1 MNPGAP
7 KPRKGGGYHV
17 LLRLAPRRL
26 RDRHGAG
33 MEALFRE
40 RLHDAEQRGRAAAAG
55 VWLRATLDIIS
66 VIPADLVY
74 RWRRRG
80 RVGIPAERR
89 SLMFGSDLR
98 YAWRS
103 LNHQRFGSLLVIG
116 MLALGIGST
125 VAVFS
130 LVNGLFLRPFPFPEP
145 DRLVYVNEAAPKWN
159 LEMTG
164 VNYHDYAQWRR
175 DQKVFDAIALYSRRS
190 FNLATEGGADRMD
203 GASVTMDFMNVLG
216 LQPVIGRM
224 FTQEEDAPKGPL
236 VALIGEAVWHER
248 YGGRADVLGKEIKLN
263 SRTYTIIGVLP
274 KAAEFPGGVRLWVPM
289 QGDPNVHASN
299 YSYDGLARL
308 KPGVTLE
315 QANADLVRTQQ
326 VIFDTRD
333 KERVVTPFAV
343 DLRAQFTRDFGTVAS
358 TLGAA
363 VSLLLIVACANVAA
377 LMLARALS
385 RRREIGI
392 RLAVGASRGR
402 LLRQL
407 LVENILLSIAGGAA
421 GLAIGQWAISVLV
434 TSLPDQAP
442 RWTTFTLD
450 SRMIVFT
457 IATSVATAVLFG
469 WAPALHAMNNDVRGA
484 MATAIAGS
492 TAPVRGRRTLWA
504 LVVAEFALA
513 SLMFV
518 CGGLLVRAYDR
529 VRNTDPGFDPAN
541 VMTFSVAVPAV
552 KTPDDASGLAYRN
565 RLVERMRQI
574 AGVKEVGLV
583 SCAPVSNCHWG
594 TFYTGENA
602 PPRGPNDPNPVI
614 LNRVASAEYFSAM
627 GVRLKEGRFFN
638 SSDGTGGA
646 DRDGTIIVNESFVKT
661 TWAGAASGVG
671 KRVYAGSGPPAN
683 GQAIRWLTVVGV
695 TEDLKHYG
703 LERPVR
709 PGVYLP
715 MPMNPRASSTVVLK
729 TDGDPASIA
738 PAVQAAVR
746 DVDPEIPAYD
756 MRTMDE
762 RLALSRSLRAAY
774 SWMLG
779 VFAVMAL
786 LLALGGS
793 YGVTSYLVSQRTRE
807 LGIRV
812 ALGAKHSDISKTVL
826 KSSLTVVSIGV
837 VIGIAGAIG
846 AGRLLASLLFGVP
859 PYDVVILT
867 LAAASLAATGFFANW
882 LPARRAARVDPMI
895 SLRTD

>member
-1 MNPGAP
+1 MNA
-7 KPRKGGGYHV
+7 YHL
-17 LLRLAPRRL
+17 LLRLAPHRL
-26 RDRHGAG
+26 REKHGAE
-33 MEALFRE
+33 MEAMFRH
-40 RLHDAEQRGRAAAAG
+40 RLAEAHRRGALAAAA
-55 VWLRATLDIIS
+55 VWFHAVTDITAS
-66 VIPADLVY
+66 IPRNLVHQ
-74 RWRRRG
+74 WQRRG
-80 RVGIPAERR
+80 RVGLPRERR
-89 SLMFGSDLR
+89 SLMIGSDIR

-103 LNHQRFGSLLVIG
+103 LNHQRLGSVLVIG

-145 DRLVYVNEAAPKWN
+145 ERLVYINETAPKWN
-159 LEMTG
+159 LDMTG

-175 DQKVFDAIALYSRRS
+175 DQKVFDAIALYDERA
-190 FNLATEGGADRMD
+190 FNLATDGGADRMQ
-203 GASVTMDFMNVLG
+203 GAAVTLDFMNVLG

-236 VALIGEAVWHER
+236 VTLIGEAVWHER
-248 YGGRADVLGKEIKLN
+248 FGGRADVLGKELKLN
-263 SRTYTIIGVLP
+263 SRTFTIIGVLP

-289 QGDPNVHASN
+289 QGDPNVNAQS
-299 YSYDGLARL
+299 YSFDGLARL
-308 KPGVTLE
+308 KPGVTIE
-315 QANADLVRTQQ
+315 QANADLMRTQQ

-333 KERVVTPFAV
+333 KERVVTPFAR
-343 DLRAQFTRDFGTVAS
+343 DLREQFTRDFGTVAS

-363 VSLLLIVACANVAA
+363 VSLLLVVACANVAA
-377 LMLARALS
+377 LMLARALA

-392 RLAVGASRGR
+392 RLAVGASRAR

-407 LVENILLSIAGGAA
+407 LVENIMLSIAGGAA
-421 GLAIGQWAISVLV
+421 GLAIGQWAISLLV

-442 RWTTFTLD
+442 TWTTFTLD
-450 SRMIVFT
+450 GRMIAFT
-457 IATSVATAVLFG
+457 IATSVATAILFG
-469 WAPALHAMNNDVRGA
+469 WAPALHAMNHDVRSA
-484 MATAIAGS
+484 MATATAGS

-529 VRNTDPGFDPAN
+529 VRNTDPGFDPSN
-541 VMTFSVAVPAV
+541 VLTFTVAVPAV
-552 KTPDDASGLAYRN
+552 KTPDDAAGAAFRK
-565 RLVERMRQI
+565 RLVDRMRELP
-574 AGVKEVGLV
+574 GVQEVGLI

-594 TFYTGENA
+594 TFYTAENA

-614 LNRVASAEYFSAM
+614 LNRVASPEYFTAM
-627 GVRLKEGRFFN
+627 GIRLKEGRFFN
-638 SSDGTGGA
+638 SSDGIGG
-646 DRDGTIIVNESFVKT
+646 RDQDSTIIVNETFAKT
-661 TWAGAASGVG
+661 MWPGAASAIG
-671 KRVYAGSGPPAN
+671 KRIHMGTGPPRD
-683 GQAIRWLTVVGV
+683 QPIRWLTVVGV
-695 TEDLKHYG
+695 TKDVKHYG
-703 LERPVR
+703 LEKPVR

-715 MPMNPRASSTVVLK
+715 EPLMPRQANTVVLK
-729 TDGDPASIA
+729 MAGDAAAIA
-738 PAVQAAVR
+738 NAARAAVR

-762 RLALSRSLRAAY
+762 RLERSRSLRAAY

-786 LLALGGS
+786 VLALGGS

-812 ALGAKHSDISKTVL
+812 ALGARRGDISRTVL
-826 KSSLTVVSIGV
+826 KGSLAVLSIGV
-837 VIGIAGAIG
+837 AIGVAAAIG

-859 PYDVVILT
+859 PYDILILT
-867 LAAASLAATGFFANW
+867 IAALALFSTGFLANW
-882 LPARRAARVDPMI
+882 LPARRASRVDPMV

>member
-1 MNPGAP
+1 MN
-7 KPRKGGGYHV
+7 GYRL

-26 RDRHGAG
+26 RERHARD
-33 MEALFRE
+33 MEAVFRDHLAAA
-40 RLHDAEQRGRAAAAG
+40 RRRGRFAAG
-55 VWLRATLDIIS
+55 VVWCHAARDIVAS
-66 VIPADLVY
+66 IPLELLHQ
-74 RWRRRG
+74 WRRRG
-80 RVGIPAERR
+80 RVGIPPERR
-89 SLMFGSDLR
+89 STMIGSDLR

-130 LVNGLFLRPFPFPEP
+130 LVNGLFLRPFPFPDPE
-145 DRLVYVNEAAPKWN
+145 RLVYINEAAPRWN

-175 DQKVFDAIALYSRRS
+175 DQQVFEAVALYDTRA
-190 FNLATEGGADRMD
+190 FNLATEGGSDRME
-203 GASVTMDFMNVLG
+203 GAAVTMDFIKVLG
-216 LQPVIGRM
+216 LQPIIGRT

-236 VALIGEAVWHER
+236 VTMIGEAVWHER
-248 YGGRADVLGKEIKLN
+248 FGGRADVLGKELRLG
-263 SRTYTIIGVLP
+263 SRSFTIIGVLP

-289 QGDPNVHASN
+289 QGNPNVNEQS
-299 YSYDGLARL
+299 YSFDGLARL

-333 KERVVTPFAV
+333 KERVVTPFAR
-343 DLRAQFTRDFGTVAS
+343 DLRSQFTRDFGTIAQ

-421 GLAIGQWAISVLV
+421 GLAIGQWAISLLV
-434 TSLPDQAP
+434 TALPDQAP
-442 RWTTFTLD
+442 AWTTFTLD
-450 SRMIVFT
+450 GRMIFFT
-457 IATSVATAVLFG
+457 IATSVMTAILFG
-469 WAPALHAMNNDVRGA
+469 WAPALHAMNHDVRGA

-492 TAPVRGRRTLWA
+492 TAPVRGRRTLWT
-504 LVVAEFALA
+504 LVAAEFALA

-529 VRNTDPGFDPAN
+529 VRNTDPGFDPSN
-541 VMTFSVAVPAV
+541 VLTFTVAVPAV
-552 KTPDDASGLAYRN
+552 KTPDDASGLAYRV
-565 RLVERMRQI
+565 RLVDRMRQVP
-574 AGVKEVGLV
+574 GVSEVGLI

-594 TFYTGENA
+594 TFYTAENA

-614 LNRVASAEYFSAM
+614 LNRVASPEYFSAM
-627 GVRLKEGRFFN
+627 GIRLKEGRFFN
-638 SSDGTGGA
+638 TSDGTGGRDA
-646 DRDGTIIVNESFVKT
+646 DGTIIVNESFVKS
-661 TWAGAASGVG
+661 TWPSAASGVG
-671 KRVYAGSGPPAN
+671 KRIFQGTSAPPA
-683 GQAIRWLTVVGV
+683 GRPIRWLTVVGV

-715 MPMNPRASSTVVLK
+715 LGVYPRNANTVVLK
-729 TDGDPASIA
+729 TAGDPAAIA
-738 PAVQAAVR
+738 TAVQSAVR
-746 DVDPEIPAYD
+746 EVDPEIPAYD

-762 RLALSRSLRAAY
+762 RLAISRSLRSAY

-812 ALGAKHSDISKTVL
+812 ALGAKAADISRTVL
-826 KSSLTVVSIGV
+826 KGSVAVLSIGV
-837 VIGIAGAIG
+837 VIGVVGAIG
-846 AGRLLASLLFGVP
+846 AGRLLSSLLFGVP
-859 PYDVVILT
+859 PYDALILVMAVMA
-867 LAAASLAATGFFANW
+867 LLMTGLLANW
-882 LPARRAARVDPMI
+882 LPARRAARVDPMV
-895 SLRTD
+895 SLRDN

>member
-1 MNPGAP
+1 MNLY
-7 KPRKGGGYHV
+7 RF

-26 RDRHGAG
+26 REKHGAE

-40 RLHDAEQRGRAAAAG
+40 QLAQAGRRGALAIG
-55 VWLRATLDIIS
+55 VAWCHAILDITIS
-66 VIPADLVY
+66 IPHNLIEQ
-74 RWRRRG
+74 WQRRG
-80 RVGIPAERR
+80 RVGLPRERR
-89 SLMFGSDLR
+89 SIMFGSDIR

-103 LNHQRFGSLLVIG
+103 LHHQRFGSLLVIG

-145 DRLVYVNEAAPKWN
+145 ERLVYVNETAPKWK
-159 LEMTG
+159 LDQTG

-175 DQKVFDAIALYSRRS
+175 DQKVFEAIALYDERA
-190 FNLATEGGADRMD
+190 FNVATDTGADRVQ
-203 GASVTMDFMNVLG
+203 GAAVTMDFLPVLG

-224 FTQEEDAPKGPL
+224 FTQEEDSPKGPL
-236 VALIGEAVWHER
+236 VALIGEALWHER
-248 YGGRADVLGKEIKLN
+248 FGGRADVLGKELKLN
-263 SRTYTIIGVLP
+263 SRTFTIIGVLP
-274 KAAEFPGGVRLWVPM
+274 KAAEFPGVARLWVPI
-289 QGDPNVHASN
+289 QGDPNVNGSN
-299 YSYDGLARL
+299 YSYDGYARL

-315 QANADLVRTQQ
+315 QANADLMRTQQ

-333 KERVVTPFAV
+333 KEKVVTPFAR

-363 VSLLLIVACANVAA
+363 VALLLIVACANVAA
-377 LMLARALS
+377 LMLARALA

-407 LVENILLSIAGGAA
+407 LVENIILSIAGGAA
-421 GLAIGQWAISVLV
+421 GLAIGQWAISLLV

-442 RWTTFTLD
+442 AWTTFTLD
-450 SRMIVFT
+450 ARMVAFT

-469 WAPALHAMNNDVRGA
+469 WAPALHAMNHDVRGA
-484 MATAIAGS
+484 MSTATAGS

-529 VRNTDPGFDPAN
+529 VRNTDPGFDPVN
-541 VMTFSVAVPAV
+541 VLTFTVAIPQV
-552 KTPDDASGLAYRN
+552 KTPDDAAGAAFRR
-565 RLVERMRQI
+565 RLVDRMREV
-574 AGVKEVGLV
+574 AGVTEVGLI

-594 TFYTGENA
+594 TFYTAEEA
-602 PPRGPNDPNPVI
+602 PPRGPNDPDPII
-614 LNRVASAEYFSAM
+614 LNRIASAEYFAAM
-627 GVRLKEGRFFN
+627 GIRLKEGRFFN

-646 DRDGTIIVNESFVKT
+646 DKDSTIIVNETFANQMWPGQSSVI
-661 TWAGAASGVG
+661 G
-671 KRVYAGSGPPAN
+671 KRVHLGTRPPA
-683 GQAIRWLTVVGV
+683 GKPIRWLSVVGV
-695 TEDLKHYG
+695 AKDVKHYG

-709 PGVYLP
+709 PGVYVPEPLQP
-715 MPMNPRASSTVVLK
+715 NAANTVVLK
-729 TDGDPASIA
+729 MAGDPAAIA
-738 PAVQAAVR
+738 SAVRAAMR

-762 RLALSRSLRAAY
+762 RLARSRSLRAAY

-786 LLALGGS
+786 VLALGGS

-812 ALGAKHSDISKTVL
+812 ALGAKRSDISRTVL
-826 KSSLTVVSIGV
+826 KGSLGVVSIGV
-837 VIGIAGAIG
+837 VIGIVGAIG
-846 AGRLLASLLFGVP
+846 AGRLLSSLLFGVP
-859 PYDVVILT
+859 PYDALILA
-867 LAAASLAATGFFANW
+867 LAVSALAATGFLANW
-882 LPARRAARVDPMI
+882 LPARRASRVDPMI
-895 SLRTD
+895 SLRSE